1 MRDSTVASG
10 KRVPDSGVR
19 TNPRPAAPGARVAFR
34 ARAARG
40 WRVPVA
46 AVVLAAVTAGCGIRT
61 TSVPVDAGGA
71 PSRVPCSLS
80 EAPALTAAPDAG
92 VPARVY
98 LVCASG
104 LEPVSRTVRP
114 EDGAS
119 GDAAR
124 VVLAGALLEAL
135 RERPSERERQ
145 AGFTTYLDEP
155 LEVTSGRAGDPEGAL
170 RLSRQPEDLPPA
182 ALAQV
187 VCTYAES
194 DATSVR
200 GTVVLGG
207 PGKYPVRR
215 YVCDASVK
223 ARPESPLPT
232 RAP

>member
-1 MRDSTVASG
+1 MADAAA
-10 KRVPDSGVR
+10 R
-19 TNPRPAAPGARVAFR
+19 TDRR
-34 ARAARG
+34 RAAGLRAAGLRLAGRRAAGPRTGRG
-40 WRVPVA
+40 RRALASA
-46 AVVLAAVTAGCGIRT
+46 AVLAALTAGCGIRT

-71 PSRVPCSLS
+71 PSRVPCSLP
-80 EAPALTAAPDAG
+80 EAAPQDAG
-92 VPARVY
+92 VPTRVY

-114 EDGAS
+114 EGGAS
-119 GDAAR
+119 GEDAR
-124 VVLAGALLEAL
+124 VETAQALLDAL

-155 LEVTSGRAGDPEGAL
+155 LKVAAGRAGDPEGSL

-182 ALAQV
+182 ALAQI
-187 VCTYAES
+187 VCTYGEWGA
-194 DATSVR
+194 ASVR
-200 GTVVLGG
+200 GTVPLGG
-207 PGKYPVRR
+207 PGDYPVRR

>member
-1 MRDSTVASG
+1 MASG
-10 KRVPDSGVR
+10 KRVADSGVR
-19 TNPRPAAPGARVAFR
+19 TPPRPAARGARPALG

-40 WRVPVA
+40 WRVPVVA
-46 AVVLAAVTAGCGIRT
+46 AVLAAVTAGCGIRT

-80 EAPALTAAPDAG
+80 DAPALTASPDAG

-124 VVLAGALLEAL
+124 VAMAGALLEAM

-155 LEVTSGRAGDPEGAL
+155 LQVTAGRAGDPDGAL

-182 ALAQV
+182 GLAQI

-215 YVCDASVK
+215 YVCDESVK

-232 RAP
+232 RAS

>member
-1 MRDSTVASG
+1 M
-10 KRVPDSGVR
+10 RVPDADVR
-19 TNPRPAAPGARVAFR
+19 TARRRSAGAP
-34 ARAARG
+34 RAARG
-40 WRVPVA
+40 LRVLA
-46 AVVLAAVTAGCGIRT
+46 AAAVLAAVTAGCGIRT

-80 EAPALTAAPDAG
+80 EAALTAAPDAG
-92 VPARVY
+92 VPTRVY

-104 LEPVSRTVRP
+104 LEPVHRTVRP
-114 EDGAS
+114 EGAGP
-119 GDAAR
+119 GDSAR
-124 VVLAGALLEAL
+124 VATAQALLEAM

-155 LEVTSGRAGDPEGAL
+155 LKVAAGRAGDPEGAL

-182 ALAQV
+182 ALAQI

-194 DATSVR
+194 DATSVS
-200 GTVVLGG
+200 GTVLLGG

-215 YVCDASVK
+215 YVCDESVK

>member
-1 MRDSTVASG
+1 M
-10 KRVPDSGVR
+10 RVPDSDVR
-19 TNPRPAAPGARVAFR
+19 TARGPRVAR
-34 ARAARG
+34 ALRVLAGAA
-40 WRVPVA
+40 
-46 AVVLAAVTAGCGIRT
+46 VLAAVTAGCGIRT

-80 EAPALTAAPDAG
+80 DAAALTAAPDAG
-92 VPARVY
+92 VPTRVY

-104 LEPVSRTVRP
+104 LEPVHRTLRP
-114 EDGAS
+114 EGAGS
-119 GDAAR
+119 DEAVR
-124 VVLAGALLEAL
+124 VATAQALLEAM

-145 AGFTTYLDEP
+145 AGFTTYLDDP
-155 LEVTSGRAGDPEGAL
+155 LKVAAGRPGDPDGAL

-182 ALAQV
+182 ALAQI

-194 DATSVR
+194 DATSVS

-215 YVCDASVK
+215 YVCDESVK
-223 ARPESPLPT
+223 SRPESPLPT

>member
-1 MRDSTVASG
+1 M
-10 KRVPDSGVR
+10 
-19 TNPRPAAPGARVAFR
+19 AA
-34 ARAARG
+34 
-40 WRVPVA
+40 
-46 AVVLAAVTAGCGIRT
+46 VLAAVTAGCGIRT

-80 EAPALTAAPDAG
+80 EAPDAGVPDAG

-124 VVLAGALLEAL
+124 VVMAGALLEAM

-155 LEVTSGRAGDPEGAL
+155 LKFTTYLDEPLKVTAGRAGDPEGAL

-182 ALAQV
+182 ALAQI

-207 PGKYPVRR
+207 PGRYPVRR
-215 YVCDASVK
+215 YVCDESVK

>member
-10 KRVPDSGVR
+10 MRVPDSGVR
-19 TNPRPAAPGARVAFR
+19 THPRPAGRGARRAFG
-34 ARAARG
+34 ARSGRG
-40 WRVPVA
+40 WRVPVVA
-46 AVVLAAVTAGCGIRT
+46 AVLVAVTAGCGIRT

-80 EAPALTAAPDAG
+80 DAPALTASPGAG

-124 VVLAGALLEAL
+124 VVMAGALLEAM

-155 LEVTSGRAGDPEGAL
+155 LKVTAGRAGDPGGAL

-182 ALAQV
+182 GLAQI
-187 VCTYAES
+187 VCTFAES

-215 YVCDASVK
+215 YVCDESVK